1 MEEEQEQKKQEE
13 QEQEEQEEQEQDRQ
27 KEKKTASTFGF
38 IFCVRILE
46 TKSNGNLHKT
56 LQVALIR
63 DCRAVEGGV
72 ARLEG
77 F

>member
-13 QEQEEQEEQEQDRQ
+13 QEQE
-27 KEKKTASTFGF
+27 EKKTASTFGF

>member
-13 QEQEEQEEQEQDRQ
+13 QEQERQAEE
-27 KEKKTASTFGF
+27 KTASTFGF

-72 ARLEG
+72 AQLEG